1 MPNPLRAASIPPS
14 LLPLKQWVLWRYVVR
29 DGKPTKAPFQPSGW
43 VAKSNDPA
51 TWVDFESAVR
61 AFERGGFDGVGFVFA
76 KDGGL
81 VGVDLDWKDW
91 AGEGVPLKVQT
102 IVNRL
107 NSYTEWSPSRKG
119 CHILLKGK
127 RPAGIGKKEHLAPGV
142 GLEVYDSGRFF
153 TVTGERWEGY
163 PADLEERQ
171 AELEALLAELFPPRE
186 RKRPLPEPPPP
197 PPREVRIGGSPR
209 RLTALLGAYAEA
221 VRSAQQGTRHNT
233 LIGYARAAGGLV
245 PHGLDPQEAEEA
257 LVAAAL
263 EAGLPEAEARAA
275 VRWGLE
281 VGRSHPLYLEDAHA
295 YQPSTYRARVYK
307 RLRRWV

>member
-1 MPNPLRAASIPPS
+1 MASPLQAALEYARLGYAVLP
-14 LLPLKQWVLWRYVVR
+14 LLPGEKRPHSRLAPNGLTNATPDPEVLRRWWRAV
-29 DGKPTKAPFQPSGW
+29 PTAGVGILPPEQVLVLDFD
-43 VAKSNDPA
+43 DPA
-51 TWVDFESAVR
+51 TW
-61 AFERGGFDGVGFVFA
+61 DG
-76 KDGGL
+76 
-81 VGVDLDWKDW
+81 
-91 AGEGVPLKVQT
+91 
-102 IVNRL
+102 
-107 NSYTEWSPSRKG
+107 
-119 CHILLKGK
+119 
-127 RPAGIGKKEHLAPGV
+127 
-142 GLEVYDSGRFF
+142 
-153 TVTGERWEGY
+153 
-163 PADLEERQ
+163 
-171 AELEALLAELFPPRE
+171 LLAEYPELATAPRQKTP
-186 RKRPLPEPPPP
+186 RGGVHVFLKLPESLRGSLTTTARKLPGLDLRGLGKAYLAAAPTELPNGTYSWEVPLLPPAELPPVPQGVLLRLLPPPPP

-221 VRSAQQGTRHNT
+221 VRTAQQGTRHNT

-295 YQPSTYRARVYK
+295 YQPSTYRACVYK